1 VGRAVARE
9 KRLRGRAA
17 MMFCFHVSVGSLRNA
32 EVRDK
37 SSKEGG
43 WMHPLTLNC
52 ILVVVKDKVM

>member
-1 VGRAVARE
+1 VARE